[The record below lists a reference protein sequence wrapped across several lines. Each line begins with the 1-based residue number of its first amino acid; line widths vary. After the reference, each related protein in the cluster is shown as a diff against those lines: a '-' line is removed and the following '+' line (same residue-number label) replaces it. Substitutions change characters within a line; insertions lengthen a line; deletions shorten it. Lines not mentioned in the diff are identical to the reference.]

1 MRISARSSFAEP
13 ARRRLRL
20 GLFAGLAVVPPL
32 LGLGYALAYSLGLVG
47 ALATGFTGEHWA
59 KLLRT
64 SDVTRALGFSL
75 AVAAVTVALATTLA
89 LGLSLALRRAL
100 DRGLGA
106 TALFVPL
113 ALPGVVAA
121 LIGFQF
127 LGGAGVLGR
136 LAWQFGWIASP
147 QEFPALIFDRYGLGI
162 VIAHTAL
169 AVPLL
174 MLLFAR
180 FHATERIDEFAA
192 LARTLGANRLAVLR
206 RVTLPLLLRRAAPS
220 LSLLFA
226 GVFGAYEIPLLL
238 GAQRPE
244 MISILARRKFALF
257 DLHQRPEAFLIAVIY
272 AAIVLTLVWIAFR
285 KQPPAHVA

>member
-1 MRISARSSFAEP
+1 MRISARSFFPEP
-13 ARRRLRL
+13 ARRRLWL
-20 GLFAGLAVVPPL
+20 ALFAGLAVVPPL

-47 ALATGFTGEHWA
+47 ALAHGFTGEHWA

-64 SDVTRALGFSL
+64 SDVTRALAFSL
-75 AVAAVTVALATTLA
+75 AVAAVTVLLATTLA
-89 LGLSLALRRAL
+89 LCLSLALRRTL
-100 DRGLGA
+100 GRGLGA

-136 LAWQFGWIASP
+136 FAWNLGWIASP
-147 QEFPALIFDRYGLGI
+147 QDFPALIFDRHGLGI
-162 VIAHTAL
+162 VIAPAAL

-180 FHATERIDEFAA
+180 LHANERIDEFSA

-244 MISILARRKFALF
+244 MVSILARRKFALF
-257 DLHQRPEAFLIAVIY
+257 DLHQRPEAFLVAVIY
-272 AAIVLTLVWIAFR
+272 ATIVLTLVFLAFR
-285 KQPPAHVA
+285 KQLPAHVT